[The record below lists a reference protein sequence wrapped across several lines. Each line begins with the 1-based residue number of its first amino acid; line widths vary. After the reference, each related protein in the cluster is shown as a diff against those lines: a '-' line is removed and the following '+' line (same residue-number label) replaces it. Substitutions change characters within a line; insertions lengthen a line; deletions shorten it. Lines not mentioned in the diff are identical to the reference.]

1 MGDIILSRFKS
12 GNWQKQ
18 FEYHSFLP
26 TKVDSDWNIDDNEVL
41 DLLSRADRK
50 IGELNAFAT
59 LIPDV
64 DFFIKMH
71 ITKEAT
77 LSSKIEGTQ
86 THVEEALMKE
96 QDIDPEKRNDWTEVQ
111 NYIQAINGA
120 INALEKLPIS
130 NRLLRQTHDV
140 LMQGVRGKHKQP
152 GRYRI
157 SQNWIGGASIKDA
170 TFIPP
175 HPDNVEE
182 LMADLELFIN
192 NQTKLPPLIKA
203 AIAHYQFETIHP
215 FLDGN
220 GRLGRLLIVLYLV
233 DAGVLQKPSLYLS
246 AFFEKNKA
254 LYYDNLTNVRMK
266 NNMVQWLKYFLVGVY
281 DTAENSINT
290 FKAIISLRQKIES
303 EQIITLGKKY
313 ALAGRYLMLLF
324 KNPIVDAADTS
335 QLLDINIAT
344 ANRLIADF
352 TRLNILKEI
361 TGFKRNRM
369 FAFTDYIDLFA

>member
-1 MGDIILSRFKS
+1 MSTIVLSKFKS
-12 GNWQKQ
+12 GEWEKQ
-18 FEYHSFLP
+18 FEYKSFSPLYIDCEW
-26 TKVDSDWNIDDNEVL
+26 VIDSNEVL
-41 DLLSRADRK
+41 ELLSNADRK

-77 LSSKIEGTQ
+77 LSSRIEGTQ

-96 QDIDPEKRNDWTEVQ
+96 QDIDPEKRDDWAEVQ
-111 NYIQAINGA
+111 NYIEAINNA
-120 INALEKLPIS
+120 ISSLSDLPIS
-130 NRLLRQTHDV
+130 NRLLKQTHLV

-152 GRYRI
+152 GAYRI

-175 HPDNVEE
+175 HPDKVEP
-182 LMADLELFIN
+182 LMADLERFIN
-192 NQTKLPPLIKA
+192 NQAKFPPLLKA
-203 AIAHYQFETIHP
+203 AVAHYQFETIHP

-233 DAGVLQKPSLYLS
+233 SAGVLQKPSLYLS

-254 LYYDNLTNVRMK
+254 LYYDNLTNVRSK
-266 NNMVQWLKYFLVGVY
+266 GNMAQWLKFFLVGIY
-281 DTAENSINT
+281 ETAENSINT
-290 FKAIISLRQKIES
+290 FKAIIKLRQKIES
-303 EQIITLGKKY
+303 EQLITLGKKSK
-313 ALAGRYLMLLF
+313 LAGTYLMLLF
-324 KNPIVDAADTS
+324 KNPIIDANDTS
-335 QLLDINIAT
+335 EMLDINITT

-352 TRLNILKEI
+352 VKLGILKEI
-361 TGFKRNRM
+361 TGFKRNRI
-369 FAFTDYIDLFA
+369 FVFEEYISLFQ